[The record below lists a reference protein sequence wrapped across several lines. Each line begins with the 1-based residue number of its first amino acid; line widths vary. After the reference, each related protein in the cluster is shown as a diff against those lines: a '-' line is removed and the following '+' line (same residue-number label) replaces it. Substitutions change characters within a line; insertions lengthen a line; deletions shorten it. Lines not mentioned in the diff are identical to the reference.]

1 MGKFKPKDS
10 TVSPRYCNIRTF
22 MNLPNV
28 KTLEDVDFVIAGVP
42 FDTACTTRA
51 GARYGPEGI
60 RSASILLRPYND
72 DMGINVFEY
81 LSGVDYGD
89 FAINPVSIEKSNE
102 MITDQ
107 ACEIFEASVV
117 PVFMGG
123 DHSVSF
129 PLIRAASK
137 TYGKIAVIHFDSHSD
152 TDTGIWGVTHAH
164 NTPFYNLA
172 QEEYVDTQHSV
183 QVGLRGPTYGEDG
196 LNHAR
201 ELGYRTLTR
210 KEMRKKGIEKS
221 IEIIKE
227 RIKDTNAVYVS
238 FDIDFLDPAYAPG
251 TGTLEVGG
259 FTTWEAQWII
269 QEALE
274 DANLIGMDLVEVN
287 PAFDDAGQI
296 TSYAASNI
304 MYEFITQLALKKKKS
319 ICVKGFINTLTGMQ

>member
-1 MGKFKPKDS
+1 MGKYKPKDS
-10 TVSPRYCNIRTF
+10 TISPRYCNIRTF

-28 KTLEDVDFVIAGVP
+28 KTLEEVDFVIAGVP

-72 DMGINVFEY
+72 DMAINLFDY

-102 MITDQ
+102 MITEQ
-107 ACEIFEASVV
+107 ASEIFEARVV

-129 PLIRAASK
+129 PLIRAAAK
-137 TYGKIAVIHFDSHSD
+137 TYGKIAVVHFDSHSD
-152 TDTGIWGVTHAH
+152 TDDGIWGATHAH

-172 QEEYVDTQHSV
+172 HDDYVDTQHSV

-210 KEMRKKGIEKS
+210 KEMRKIGIEKS
-221 IEIIKE
+221 IEVIKE
-227 RIKDTNAVYVS
+227 RIKGADAVYVS
-238 FDIDFLDPAYAPG
+238 FDIDFLDPAFAPG

-259 FTTWEAQWII
+259 FSTWEAQLIL

-274 DANLIGMDLVEVN
+274 GANLIGMDLVEVN
-287 PAFDDAGQI
+287 PAFDNAGQI
-296 TSYAASNI
+296 TSYAASNL
-304 MYEFITQLALKKKKS
+304 MYEFLTQIALNKK
-319 ICVKGFINTLTGMQ
+319 CRVK